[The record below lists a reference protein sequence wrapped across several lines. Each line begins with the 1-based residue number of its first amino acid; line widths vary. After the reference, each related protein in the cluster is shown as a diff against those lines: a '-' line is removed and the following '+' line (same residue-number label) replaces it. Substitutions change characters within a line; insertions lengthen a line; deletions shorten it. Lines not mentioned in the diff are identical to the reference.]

1 MPTLND
7 RAVLCVR
14 LAVAPAESNPA
25 TRTVAIVNRIS
36 LLDMNRLS
44 LSFLR
49 GQQSAQPFFQW
60 SFWFPAEHLPGT
72 RDVRLAHLRVVD
84 GECFEHDVTLRRGNA
99 DNGLRELEQGRLGWI
114 SEVDRQVLMAHR
126 ERVKALDE
134 VVHVTEAPC
143 LG

>member
-25 TRTVAIVNRIS
+25 TRIVAIVNRIS

-49 GQQSAQPFFQW
+49 GQQSTQPCFQW
-60 SFWFPAEHLPGT
+60 SFRLPAEHLTGA

-84 GECFEHDVTLRRGNA
+84 GECFEHDFTLRRGKT
-99 DNGLRELEQGRLGWI
+99 DDGLREF
-114 SEVDRQVLMAHR
+114 
-126 ERVKALDE
+126 
-134 VVHVTEAPC
+134 
-143 LG
+143 